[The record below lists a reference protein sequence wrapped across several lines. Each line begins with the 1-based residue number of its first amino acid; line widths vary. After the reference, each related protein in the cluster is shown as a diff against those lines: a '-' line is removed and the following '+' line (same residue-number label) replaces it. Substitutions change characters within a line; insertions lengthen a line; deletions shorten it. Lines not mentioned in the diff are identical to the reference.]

1 MGCTT
6 APHAL
11 RPGLLHAAEE
21 ASRDHGPEQAV
32 AVTACIPGH
41 SFSGITR
48 AFALGVCWGFMGS
61 WAAVQ
66 TVSQKHGT
74 QQHRAFG
81 RSQRTHEIHRM
92 VVRAIPVCL
101 LQRAWA
107 QRETGENLGI

>member
-48 AFALGVCWGFMGS
+48 GICIGSLLGLHGIMGGCTDS
-61 WAAVQ
+61 LA
-66 TVSQKHGT
+66 K
-74 QQHRAFG
+74 
-81 RSQRTHEIHRM
+81 
-92 VVRAIPVCL
+92 
-101 LQRAWA
+101 AWHSA
-107 QRETGENLGI
+107 T